1 MENVFVFIIPKYLR
15 HPVTFVYIF
24 PPASR
29 IEIRFEKI
37 GVIFGRLTGQQ
48 GPTIMRYYD
57 HTQRIIIMR
66 SWKDRLLKTLTVPPD
81 REETER
87 FDRIQIATCVI
98 LLEVAKFDFDFS
110 SIEKETTE
118 AILKHQFDIPEDAIE
133 DLMKISEEKR
143 EDSVDL
149 WSFTNVIN
157 QNFSRDE
164 KIKIIEAAWKI
175 IYADEKLDKYED
187 HYVHVLADLLRL
199 RHDELI
205 DAKLKVLYGDR
216 EGTEEAEVE
225 TDDDDKEEEEEEE
238 EEKEEEEEEDDDDND
253 EKEEKI

>member
-1 MENVFVFIIPKYLR
+1 MP
-15 HPVTFVYIF
+15 
-24 PPASR
+24 
-29 IEIRFEKI
+29 
-37 GVIFGRLTGQQ
+37 
-48 GPTIMRYYD
+48 
-57 HTQRIIIMR
+57 
-66 SWKDRLLKTLTVPPD
+66 SWKERLLKSLTVESVQSEP
-81 REETER
+81 ER

-110 SIEKETTE
+110 SIEKETTK
-118 AILKHQFDIPEDAIE
+118 AILKHEFAIPEDAIE

-149 WSFTNVIN
+149 WDFTNVIN
-157 QNFSRDE
+157 QTFSREE

-175 IYADEKLDKYED
+175 IYADDKLDKYED

-216 EGTEEAEVE
+216 DEKREDNENDG
-225 TDDDDKEEEEEEE
+225 DDDDE
-238 EEKEEEEEEDDDDND
+238 
-253 EKEEKI
+253 